1 MRFLQRIMY
10 GRYGSDQLNIFL
22 LVLYLVLYF
31 VSWIT
36 GLGFLSY
43 LGLIAILLGLFR
55 MMSRNIERRRAENA
69 RFLKLFRPVTQWLKL
84 RRTMHQDKDHCYFKC
99 PNCGQH
105 LRVPKGKGKITVTC
119 RACGT
124 TFQEKS

>member
-55 MMSRNIERRRAENA
+55 MMSRNIERRRTENA

>member
-1 MRFLQRIMY
+1 MMY

-43 LGLIAILLGLFR
+43 VGLIAILLGLFR
-55 MMSRNIERRRAENA
+55 MMSRNLERRRAENA
-69 RFLKLFRPVTQWLKL
+69 KFLKLIHPVTQWVRL
-84 RRTMHQDKDHCYFKC
+84 RRTIHRDKEHCYFKC
-99 PNCGQH
+99 PNCGQR
-105 LRVPKGKGKITVTC
+105 LRVPRGKGKITVTC

-124 TFQEKS
+124 SFQEKS

>member
-36 GLGFLSY
+36 GLGF
-43 LGLIAILLGLFR
+43 
-55 MMSRNIERRRAENA
+55 
-69 RFLKLFRPVTQWLKL
+69 
-84 RRTMHQDKDHCYFKC
+84 
-99 PNCGQH
+99 
-105 LRVPKGKGKITVTC
+105 
-119 RACGT
+119 
-124 TFQEKS
+124 

>member
-69 RFLKLFRPVTQWLKL
+69 KFLKLLRPVTQWLKL
-84 RRTMHQDKDHCYFKC
+84 RRTMHQDKEHCYFKC

>member
-55 MMSRNIERRRAENA
+55 MMSRNIEHRRAENA
-69 RFLKLFRPVTQWLKL
+69 KFLKLLRPVTQWLKL
-84 RRTMHQDKDHCYFKC
+84 RRTMHQDKEHCYFKC

>member
-69 RFLKLFRPVTQWLKL
+69 KFLKLIRPVTQWLKL
-84 RRTMHQDKDHCYFKC
+84 RRTMHQDKEHCYFKC